1 MMLQKFH
8 LYTVSRSKNNV
19 DTPISTICIY
29 AVNFNLVQ
37 LSPQCFLKYSF
48 KYLQPWQ
55 YSLQKQ
61 YFYWLWGVA
70 IVVEALIGVAV
81 VLVVAVLVSCKF
93 CLVGG
98 LIISVVIS

>member
-29 AVNFNLVQ
+29 AVQ

-93 CLVGG
+93 CLFGR